1 MTKFT
6 KILTGVSLL
15 ALTAGNAHAL
25 DLVSGSNSGTNVGL
39 NASVINAPVALAEEA
54 DETTVGALTSSY
66 GFALGTNS
74 TSGFAT
80 NQDLLL
86 TVVVT
91 NGEFS
96 APVTGSAVS
105 SSTTSTAVVASSSI
119 QFDNGV
125 ATGLQGSD
133 TVTFLVSMSGT
144 GDEISIDL
152 PITYDGCDSG
162 DLGVSA
168 TLTTDAGLI
177 IEEGTVSLAPP
188 AVTCVNAY
196 ESTIAS
202 DQMNGDSQFTS
213 ATGFTQFDTAIVG
226 PSIDQAAGGVLTT
239 VANDAA
245 TQASLGTLV
254 VEFNPGVPGVTP
266 PFPGLILD
274 DLRSLSNVVDG
285 DEIASVAFDVTYA
298 TPAGIT
304 NSFLGGASGVPVG
317 GVSSL
322 VNAAVPNVATNNYI
336 DVIGVN
342 VDGTTQISPQVPA
355 TSDHLVTFVTSGNL
369 IMSEEGTT
377 SELDNLDFQGATCG
391 VFDWVGDER
400 SATNTLWRVTGHGDQ
415 VSQVFATLTEINN
428 QGFTGGMAATDTVD
442 ITSEVVG
449 LGQPEILI
457 TNQQIA
463 AVRPR
468 FGRADVMF
476 TFTGGLEASLDC
488 DRLQSG
494 GTFTPF
500 GNDAKAIVDA
510 VIASQAGTDG
520 DD

>member
-25 DLVSGSNSGTNVGL
+25 DIVAGSNSGVNT
-39 NASVINAPVALAEEA
+39 SVINAPVALAEEA
-54 DETTVGALTSSY
+54 DETTVGALTSTY

-96 APVTGSAVS
+96 ADVTGNAVS

-168 TLTTDAGLI
+168 TLTTDANLI
-177 IEEGTVSLAPP
+177 IEEGTVSLATP
-188 AVTCVNAY
+188 AVTCANAY

-226 PSIDQAAGGVLTT
+226 PSTDQSAGGILST
-239 VANDAA
+239 VANDTT
-245 TQASLGTLV
+245 TQASLGTLE
-254 VEFNPGVPGVTP
+254 VEFNPDGFT
-266 PFPGLILD
+266 GLILD
-274 DLRSLSNVVDG
+274 DLSSLSNVVDG

-322 VNAAVPNVATNNYI
+322 VNAAVPNVGTNNYI

-355 TSDHLVTFVTSGNL
+355 TSDHLVTFVTAGNL
-369 IMSEEGTT
+369 IADEPGVT
-377 SELDNLDFQGATCG
+377 SDLDNLDFQGATCG

-463 AVRPR
+463 AVRPK

-510 VIASQAGTDG
+510 VNAAVAGTDG